1 MIMSIL
7 LVFVS
12 TKMQRGGRRIYG
24 GFPREHADVDHIR
37 LRGWEEEEDID
48 KTNGKL
54 TTHD

>member
-1 MIMSIL
+1 
-7 LVFVS
+7 
-12 TKMQRGGRRIYG
+12 MQRGGRRIYG